1 LWDLFG
7 GLKVNSKIRSLHAA
21 TRQPDTYC
29 DHFAGGLGFLSSL
42 CMSKKSQARAP
53 AVSPPPEPNAFLAR
67 SGILLAG
74 IIIVFAALAAYHNS
88 FTGSFMAD
96 DYDGIVD
103 NATIRH
109 WASALSPP
117 SDTTTGG
124 RPLFNL
130 TFALNYALGGLNP
143 WGYHAFNLLV
153 HALAGLT
160 LFGIVRRTLASR
172 LITRGFQISDLKS
185 KRVEGPA
192 TAQSEILGGTPTTVL
207 ALAVAVI
214 WVVHP
219 LLTQTVTYI
228 SERAESLMGLFY
240 LLTLYCF
247 VRSTDETGERREAI
261 GERPEAGRQN
271 PDATQHLSSRP
282 LPLAS
287 RLWQTAS
294 IFACLLGALCKE
306 TIVTAPVLVLLY
318 DRTFVAGSF
327 RAAWRLR
334 WRYYLGL
341 AVVWLLLARLMIGLK
356 QRGAGFNEGVSWWHY
371 ALTSCRSVVLYLKLA
386 TWPHPLVFDYGSKA
400 IIVQHAAEI
409 VPQAMILAALLAST
423 AIALWRWPAVGFAGA
438 WFFIILSPTSSV
450 VPVAFQPIAEYR
462 VYLSLAAVVALV
474 VVGLSCLI
482 GRRSLIL
489 FAAMAV
495 GLGWLSVRRNEDYRS
510 ELAILGDTVAKQ
522 PDNARAHNNLGLVL
536 THITGGETD
545 AVVECEMAVRLEP
558 DSPGYHIELGSALA
572 NIPGRQPEA
581 IAEYQAALRIKPDSA
596 EAHNNLA
603 MSLEAMGNTSAAIA
617 EYKAALKINPASAW
631 THNNLGILL
640 SSIPGRLPDAIL
652 EYETALKIDPGMF
665 VTRCKLAGSLAQQG
679 SYDAAREQFDEALK
693 LKPDYA
699 DGHVGLGVMLAKT
712 GQLDAA
718 IAQFETALQL
728 EPGNPSAQKDL
739 ALAQSMRQKGRGPDS
754 DEKPAR

>member
-1 LWDLFG
+1 MP
-7 GLKVNSKIRSLHAA
+7 KN
-21 TRQPDTYC
+21 P
-29 DHFAGGLGFLSSL
+29 
-42 CMSKKSQARAP
+42 QARAP

-67 SGILLAG
+67 WGILLAG
-74 IIIVFAALAAYHNS
+74 GIIVLAALAAYHNS
-88 FTGSFMAD
+88 FVGSFMAD
-96 DYDGIVD
+96 DYDGIVV
-103 NATIRH
+103 NPTIRH

-130 TFALNYALGGLNP
+130 TFALNYALGGMDA

-153 HALAGLT
+153 HTLAALT
-160 LFGIVRRTLASR
+160 LFGLVRRTLECG
-172 LITRGFQISDLKS
+172 RGVSTPRATQM
-185 KRVEGPA
+185 RGEGTPPTTGPA
-192 TAQSEILGGTPTTVL
+192 KASPTGL

-247 VRSTDETGERREAI
+247 VRSTECTSGI
-261 GERPEAGRQN
+261 N
-271 PDATQHLSSRP
+271 PDLHSSQPSPSRRS
-282 LPLAS
+282 LGEGGSS
-287 RLWQTAS
+287 RLWFAAS
-294 IFACLLGALCKE
+294 ILACLLGALTKE

-327 RAAWRLR
+327 REAWRRR

-341 AVVWLLLARLMIGLK
+341 AVVWLLLACLMIDLK

-386 TWPHPLVFDYGSKA
+386 IWPHPLVFDYGSKA
-400 IIVQHAAEI
+400 IIVQHATEI
-409 VPQAMILAALLAST
+409 VPQALILAALLAGT

-462 VYLSLAAVVALV
+462 VYLSLASVVALV
-474 VVGLSCLI
+474 VLGLYRLI

-489 FAAMAV
+489 FAAVAV
-495 GLGWLSVRRNEDYRS
+495 GLGGLSVRRNDDYRS
-510 ELAILGDTVAKQ
+510 ELAILSDTVAKC

-536 THITGGETD
+536 THIPGREAD
-545 AVVECEMAVRLEP
+545 AVTECEAAVRLEP
-558 DSPGYHIELGSALA
+558 DSAGYHTELGSALA

-581 IAEYQAALRIKPDSA
+581 IAEYKEALRIKPDSV

-603 MSLEAMGNTSAAIA
+603 MSLEAMGNTSAATA
-617 EYKAALKINPASAW
+617 EYQAALKISPASAW

-640 SSIPGRLPDAIL
+640 ASIPGRLPDAIL
-652 EYETALKIDPGMF
+652 EYQAALKIDPAMF
-665 VTRCKLAGSLAQQG
+665 VTRFNLAKSLAEQG
-679 SYDAAREQFDEALK
+679 RYAAAREQFDEALK

-699 DGHVGLGVMLAKT
+699 DGHVGLGVMLAKL
-712 GQLDAA
+712 GQLDDA

-739 ALAQSMRQKGRGPDS
+739 ALAQSMRQKS
-754 DEKPAR
+754 HQ